1 MASISKLV
9 KSLINDNTVM
19 VFSKSYCPYCSRAKA
34 ALTKHNVQFKA
45 IELDLEETGNEI
57 QSYLF
62 ELTKQ
67 RTVPNI
73 FVNSHHVG
81 GCDDTLAA
89 ISSGKLDQL
98 LKGEKRKL

>member
-19 VFSKSYCPYCSRAKA
+19 VFSKSYCPFCDRAKA
-34 ALTKHNVQFKA
+34 ALARHKVQFKA
-45 IELDLEETGNEI
+45 IELDLDQSGNEI

-73 FVNSHHVG
+73 FVNGHHVG

-89 ISSGKLDQL
+89 ISSGKLDEL
-98 LKGEKRKL
+98 LKGEKAKL